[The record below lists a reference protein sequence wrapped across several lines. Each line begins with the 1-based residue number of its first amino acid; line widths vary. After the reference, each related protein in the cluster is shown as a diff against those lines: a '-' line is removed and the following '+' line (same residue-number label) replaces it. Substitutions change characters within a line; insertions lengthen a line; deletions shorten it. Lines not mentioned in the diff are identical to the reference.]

1 MEEVKNKEYREIF
14 NKSKENWDW
23 FRKNRGKLLEEYS
36 EQFVL
41 ISEQRV
47 IAYSSDLDRLL
58 KMVSPEYRE
67 KEHLVKY
74 LSKEGIELVL

>member
-14 NKSKENWDW
+14 SKSKENWDW
-23 FRKNRGKLLEEYS
+23 FRKNRGELLEEYS

-41 ISEQRV
+41 ISERKV

-58 KMVSPEYRE
+58 KIVSPEYRE

>member
-14 NKSKENWDW
+14 SKSKENWDW
-23 FRKNRGKLLEEYS
+23 FRKNRGELLEEYS

-41 ISEQRV
+41 ISERKV

>member
-1 MEEVKNKEYREIF
+1 MQEIKNKEYREIF
-14 NKSKENWDW
+14 SKSKENLEW
-23 FRKNRGKLLEEYS
+23 FTKNREKLLEEYS
-36 EQFVL
+36 DQFVL

-58 KMVSPEYRE
+58 KMVSPEYRD

>member
-1 MEEVKNKEYREIF
+1 MEEVKNKEYREMF
-14 NKSKENWDW
+14 SKSKENWDW
-23 FRKNRGKLLEEYS
+23 FRKNRAKLLEEYS

>member
-1 MEEVKNKEYREIF
+1 MQEIKNKEYREIF
-14 NKSKENWDW
+14 SKSKKNREW
-23 FRKNRGKLLEEYS
+23 FRKNREKLLEEYS

-58 KMVSPEYRE
+58 KMVSPEYKE

>member
-1 MEEVKNKEYREIF
+1 MQEIKNKEYREIF
-14 NKSKENWDW
+14 SKSKENREW
-23 FRKNRGKLLEEYS
+23 FRKNREKLLEEYS

-47 IAYSSDLDRLL
+47 IAYSPDLDRLI
-58 KMVSPEYRE
+58 KMVSPKYRE
-67 KEHLVKY
+67 KEHLIKY